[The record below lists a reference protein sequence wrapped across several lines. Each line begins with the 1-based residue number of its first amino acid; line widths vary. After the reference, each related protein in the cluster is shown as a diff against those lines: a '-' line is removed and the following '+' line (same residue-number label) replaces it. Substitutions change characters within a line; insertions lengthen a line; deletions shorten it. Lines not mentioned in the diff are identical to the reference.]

1 MKYFINSPYTTNS
14 LRREYYSLC
23 KKLHPDRG
31 GNAEKF
37 KEMMNEYSSIKISI
51 DKTNYYTEY
60 SSSKPKQQE
69 RKNSKFSSKSKPYSK
84 EKSGFNK
91 KSKLSEETRYSILYE
106 LLARQIYINGSL
118 KEFLIKISKLP
129 FKDAEIAYNKFAE
142 EIKVTMTFDKVIDTL
157 EILKFSGYD
166 EICYTIEYEQGGM
179 YKSCATIDTIIEKIS
194 NIIKK

>member
-14 LRREYYSLC
+14 LKREYRSLC
-23 KKLHPDRG
+23 KKLHPDTG
-31 GNAEKF
+31 GDADKF
-37 KEMMNEYSSIKISI
+37 KEMMNEYTSIKISI

-69 RKNSKFSSKSKPYSK
+69 RKNSEFNSKSKTYSK

-91 KSKLSEETRYSILYE
+91 KSKSSKEVRYSILYE
-106 LLARQIYINGSL
+106 LLARQIYINESL
-118 KEFLIKISKLP
+118 EKFLIKISKLP
-129 FKDAEIAYNKFAE
+129 FKDAEIVYNKFAE

-166 EICYTIEYEQGGM
+166 EISYTIEYEQGSM
-179 YKSCATIDTIIEKIS
+179 FKSCTTIDTIIEKII

>member
-14 LRREYYSLC
+14 LRRDYYSLC

-31 GNAEKF
+31 GDTEKF

-60 SSSKPKQQE
+60 SSSKQKQQE
-69 RKNSKFSSKSKPYSK
+69 RKNSEFNSKSKPYSK

-91 KSKLSEETRYSILYE
+91 KSKTSEEARYSILYE
-106 LLARQIYINGSL
+106 LLARQIYINESL

-129 FKDAEIAYNKFAE
+129 FKDAEIVYNKFYE
-142 EIKVTMTFDKVIDTL
+142 EIKIIIAFDKVIDTL

-166 EICYTIEYEQGGM
+166 EISYTIEYEHGGM
-179 YKSCATIDTIIEKIS
+179 YKSCATIDAIIEKIS